1 MDQMPFLNS
10 VFAVIEH
17 ITRAELTST
26 SKRLVISYINQST
39 NLPLLER
46 ALQAIARY
54 TQAGI
59 PAEDPAMKSL
69 MLNLESEA
77 SRLQQG

>member
-1 MDQMPFLNS
+1 MPFLNS

-17 ITRAELTST
+17 ITKAELTNT

-39 NLPLLER
+39 HLPLLER
-46 ALQAIARY
+46 TLQAIVRY
-54 TQAGI
+54 TSANIPTSDQAL
-59 PAEDPAMKSL
+59 SQL

-77 SRLQQG
+77 SRLQRG

>member
-1 MDQMPFLNS
+1 MDQTPFLNS
-10 VFAVIEH
+10 VFAVIES
-17 ITRAELTST
+17 ITRAEMTNT

-39 NLPLLER
+39 HLPLLER

-54 TQAGI
+54 TQARI
-59 PAEDPAMKSL
+59 PAEDPVMKGL
-69 MLNLESEA
+69 IQNLQSEA

>member
-1 MDQMPFLNS
+1 LDQMPFLNS

-17 ITRAELTST
+17 ITRAELTNT

-46 ALQAIARY
+46 ALQAVVRY
-54 TQAGI
+54 TQAQL

>member
-17 ITRAELTST
+17 ITKAELTNT

-39 NLPLLER
+39 HLPLLER
-46 ALQAIARY
+46 ARQAIIRY
-54 TQAGI
+54 TQAQI
-59 PAEDPAMKSL
+59 PTADQVMSQL

>member
-17 ITRAELTST
+17 ITKAELTNT

-39 NLPLLER
+39 RLPLLER
-46 ALQAIARY
+46 ARQAIVRY
-54 TQAGI
+54 TSDKLT
-59 PAEDPAMKSL
+59 AEDPLLSQL
-69 MLNLESEA
+69 LLNLESEA
-77 SRLQQG
+77 SRLERG